1 MEAEPP
7 VATACPPRHG
17 GQASAEGAAATRQQA
32 SEPPVATAGDR
43 YLFRVCHPRDGIM
56 KKVHLAYGKTGLD
69 VKVPADAVVI
79 QPKYVPGLPDEQAA
93 LIDALR
99 KPIASLP
106 LGKLVQAGQRV
117 AVVHT
122 DITRATPNERILPPL
137 LAELEA
143 GGIRRED
150 IILLNALGTH
160 RPQTDAELKAMLGE
174 KIAANYRCLQ
184 HDGHNDSSLVHVGRT
199 RFGHDVR
206 VNRHF
211 MEADVRILTG
221 FIEPHFFAGFSGGPK
236 GVLPSIAGA
245 ESVLDNHGAKMIGH
259 PQATWGITRGNP
271 IWEEML
277 EAASMTRPTFLLNVT
292 MNRDK
297 RITGVFAGSMPEA
310 HAAGCAF
317 VKSAAMVPVREPF
330 DVVIT
335 SNSGYPLDLNLYQS
349 VKGMSAA
356 AQVVR
361 QGGSII
367 IASQCWD
374 GVPEFGEFGR
384 LLRSATGP
392 AEILARIES
401 PGFGCMDQ
409 WQVQTQARIQQKATI
424 YVHADGLTEE
434 QIRECTLEPCPR
446 IEETLNNLLARGEG
460 RRQTVCVLPE
470 GPLTIPYVE

>member
-1 MEAEPP
+1 
-7 VATACPPRHG
+7 
-17 GQASAEGAAATRQQA
+17 
-32 SEPPVATAGDR
+32 
-43 YLFRVCHPRDGIM
+43 M
-56 KKVHLAYGKTGLD
+56 KTVHLAYGKTGLD
-69 VKVPADAVVI
+69 VEVPAEAVVI
-79 QPKYVPGLPDEQAA
+79 EPKYVPGLPDEQAA
-93 LIDALR
+93 LVEALR
-99 KPIASLP
+99 QPIASPP
-106 LGKLVQAGQRV
+106 LRELARAGQRV
-117 AVVHT
+117 VVVHT

-143 GGIRRED
+143 AGVRRHD
-150 IILLNALGTH
+150 ITLLNALGTH
-160 RPQTDAELKAMLGE
+160 RPQTEAELKIMLGE
-174 KIAANYRCLQ
+174 EIVANYQCLQ
-184 HDGHNDSSLVHVGRT
+184 HDGCDDAALVHVGRT

-206 VNRHF
+206 VNRQF

-245 ESVLDNHGAKMIGH
+245 ESVLDNHGARMIGH
-259 PQATWGITRGNP
+259 PQATWGITHGNP

-277 EAASMTRPTFLLNVT
+277 EAATMARPTFLLNVT

-297 RITGVFAGSMPEA
+297 QITGVFAGAMAEA

-361 QGGSII
+361 DGGSII

-384 LLRSATGP
+384 LLRSATSP
-392 AEILARIES
+392 AELLARIES
-401 PGFGCMDQ
+401 PGFGCLDQ

-424 YVHADGLTEE
+424 YVHADGLDDA
-434 QIRECTLEPCPR
+434 QISECLLNPCPH
-446 IEETLNNLLARGEG
+446 IEQTLSDLLAQGNG
-460 RRQTVCVLPE
+460 RRPTVCVLPE
-470 GPLTIPYVE
+470 GPLTIPYVAT